1 MRSFSASH
9 RRRVVGVA
17 TLCLSWLGLVAA
29 SAAAAEP
36 KPADKSDEAAIL
48 ATVDSYTTA
57 YNKGDARAVAA
68 HWSERGVWT
77 AGDGRKF
84 QGVAAIEKELKELFA
99 VQKGTTIEVVDPS
112 VRLVTGDVAVEEGTV
127 RVARPN
133 EPVSESTYVAI
144 HVKQSGKWKLDSVH
158 ETEVAAPTA
167 ATASPLEELAWLVGN
182 WVDADSK
189 APAEATVAWTKNRSF
204 LNYSFRAATP
214 GLDDLE
220 GTQVVGYDAAT
231 GTIRSWMFDS
241 DGGFGEGAWTPKDG
255 GWVVRFRQTLPDGR
269 TASSTNLYTRID
281 DDTWTWRAI
290 GRKLDGEFLPNT
302 EEVTMRRKPAAKAAD
317 TQATTTVAPRTEVK
331 PAPAK
336 PAAPPIAP
344 AKSKADAKPTPTKPA
359 PVTKPAKQ

>member
-1 MRSFSASH
+1 MRSPSAP
-9 RRRVVGVA
+9 RRTRVVGTA
-17 TLCLSWLGLVAA
+17 TLCFSLLGLAA
-29 SAAAAEP
+29 GAVSAADP

-48 ATVDSYTTA
+48 ATVDSYTAA
-57 YNKGDARAVAA
+57 YNKGDARGVAA
-68 HWSERGVWT
+68 HWSERGVWS

-99 VQKGTTIEVVDPS
+99 AQKGTTIEVVAPS
-112 VRLVTGDVAVEEGTV
+112 VRLVTADVAVEEGTA

-133 EPVSESTYVAI
+133 EPASESTYVAI
-144 HVKQSGKWKLDSVH
+144 HVKQGGKWKLDSVH
-158 ETEVAAPTA
+158 ETEVAAPA
-167 ATASPLEELAWLVGN
+167 AVAESPLQELAWLVGQ

-189 APAEATVAWTKNRSF
+189 TAAEANVAWTKNRTF
-204 LNYSFRAATP
+204 LNYSFRAAAP

-269 TASSTNLYTRID
+269 TASSTNIYTRVD
-281 DDTWTWRAI
+281 DDTWTWRSI

-302 EEVTMRRKPAAKAAD
+302 EEVTMRRKPAPKA
-317 TQATTTVAPRTEVK
+317 E
-331 PAPAK
+331 
-336 PAAPPIAP
+336 AAPPATTVTP
-344 AKSKADAKPTPTKPA
+344 RAEVKSPADAKPKIPAKPNVESKPSPTKPA